1 MSITISEHGLKEVRK
16 AQVRVE
22 REHLGHSL
30 HAIDEQAA
38 VRRSK
43 RAVVRVEAGLRAET
57 RCLTSSPRIF
67 HSAMIEEHSIVLETM
82 QEAREGQ
89 A

>member
-1 MSITISEHGLKEVRK
+1 MRVRRNIICTSITISEHGLKEVRK

-38 VRRSK
+38 VRRSE
-43 RAVVRVEAGLRAET
+43 RAVVRVEAGLRAE
-57 RCLTSSPRIF
+57 RSFQSKDLSLC
-67 HSAMIEEHSIVLETM
+67 HD
-82 QEAREGQ
+82 
-89 A
+89 